1 MLQSPRKGTCLN
13 SPPMEVGR
21 FRKLAEK
28 KLEKSPSL
36 RIRALNC
43 GFQILNYYK
52 FYWERLACQ
61 APSARMPLFVQPVG
75 HFLTRQGLDG
85 FLSRTFVTSG
95 TREARFRKAHHLS
108 FTPLDTAALGSLDPS
123 VEVDRVQKMKETT
136 IRSSRL
142 ASR

>member
-85 FLSRTFVTSG
+85 FLPRTVLTSWNAG
-95 TREARFRKAHHLS
+95 KSTPLS
-108 FTPLDTAALGSLDPS
+108 FTMLDTAALGSLDLSGRGRPGA
-123 VEVDRVQKMKETT
+123 ENEGDDNT
-136 IRSSRL
+136 L
-142 ASR
+142 F